1 MNQAH
6 NPRFP
11 LSGHRIRHDGWNI
24 DRVEQFLRHL
34 SITGCVRE
42 AALMS
47 GMSKT
52 SAYRLQSRSPEF
64 AAAWDQALRKAGFI
78 RGLIRASRRH

>member
-1 MNQAH
+1 MNQPH
-6 NPRFP
+6 NPRCP

-24 DRVEQFLRHL
+24 DRVEHFLRHL
-34 SITGCVRE
+34 SISGCVRE

-52 SAYRLQSRSPEF
+52 SAYRLQRRSPEF
-64 AAAWDQALRKAGFI
+64 ADAWDQALRRAGFMQ
-78 RGLIRASRRH
+78 GLIRANSRH

>member
-1 MNQAH
+1 MNQPH
-6 NPRFP
+6 TRRCP

-24 DRVEQFLRHL
+24 NRVEQFLRHL

-52 SAYRLQSRSPEF
+52 SAYRLQKRSSEF
-64 AAAWDQALRKAGFI
+64 ADAWEQALRKAGFLQ
-78 RGLIRASRRH
+78 GLMRASNRH

>member
-1 MNQAH
+1 MNQPH
-6 NPRFP
+6 NPRCP

-24 DRVEQFLRHL
+24 DRVEHFLRHL

-52 SAYRLQSRSPEF
+52 SAYRLQRRSPEF
-64 AAAWDQALRKAGFI
+64 ADAWDQALRQAGFMQ
-78 RGLIRASRRH
+78 GLIRANSRH